1 MIWLVLISILVLYV
15 LFALTKDFIK
25 KKFRITIC
33 AVCIAVS
40 LTWLVLL
47 VLYFAKMFD
56 DKLII
61 SILMGQSIVGLMYSF
76 DERFKSNNSIAA
88 LKIFIILFGTL
99 FVYYLL
105 KP

>member
-1 MIWLVLISILVLYV
+1 MIWPVLISILVLYV

-25 KKFRITIC
+25 RNLRISIC

-40 LTWLVLL
+40 LTWIVLL
-47 VLYFAKMFD
+47 ILYFAKMFD

-61 SILMGQSIVGLMYSF
+61 AILMGQSIVGLMYAF
-76 DERFKSNNSIAA
+76 DERFKKNKSIVA

-105 KP
+105 T